1 MKIWIYLIFIT
12 FLPGIEL
19 RGSIPIAILYY
30 KENILLSF
38 VIITLVNILLIPI
51 VFLLWHYIL
60 ILAEKIP
67 FIKRYLDNIQG
78 RARRFID
85 KYGFLGL
92 MLFVAIPLP
101 GTGAY
106 TGAFAAEIFKMNK
119 KKAFIAVAMGVIIAA
134 VIVTLA
140 SAGVISIKII
150 GR

>member
-78 RARRFID
+78 RASRFID

-119 KKAFIAVAMGVIIAA
+119 KKAFIAVAMGVIIAG

-140 SAGVISIKII
+140 SAGVISIK
-150 GR
+150 